1 MPILASLGTANDRA
15 FGFGDSSFKFA
26 FGRVILSA
34 PVSMEML
41 LVAGG
46 GSGGGTGTEPYVR
59 GGGGG
64 AGGLIHQT
72 TTVTAGTYDVV
83 VGLGG
88 TFGQPAGRSGQNT
101 TAFGLVAIG
110 GGGGSSNT
118 TGNTASGGSGGGA
131 SGPSQF
137 GAAGTSGQ
145 GYKGGDQLATGNV
158 WGAGGGGGA
167 GAAGGNAGNSTGGG
181 NGGNGLQFD
190 ISGELLY
197 YAGGGGGGEQTIG
210 FPGLGGA
217 GGGGKGGYAYPGTAG
232 TDGLGG
238 GGGGAGYGGSADN
251 RPAGSGGSGVVI
263 LKYLTTEDSKVT
275 LVNGEKATQGEYT
288 ICKFTKEYNSVIPDT
303 DYTLPSVITDNAE
316 IIYDVSNPDSYNA
329 SGTTW
334 YDISGNDRH
343 ATWSAEPTLAGYNNN
358 QYLSAGGGISFVIP
372 EVFSPVVDFSYYILC
387 ENPFQA
393 RWFRD
398 NNSQLVS
405 TGWASGEL
413 SGSGKPLISWR
424 SQGSG
429 GFGSANETGGSLSV
443 SGYVLLRCNI
453 VGDGR
458 NFSSSTMVG
467 GQTASVNY
475 NNTATRAQN
484 FTSAVTVGNADLDP
498 LKIKMILLYST
509 ANDPGLVAVYNALK
523 GRFNL

>member
-46 GSGGGTGTEPYVR
+46 GSGGGTARDPYVK

-72 TTVTAGTYDVV
+72 TTVAAGTYDVV

-88 TFGQPAGRSGQNT
+88 TFGQPTGRSGQNT
-101 TAFGLVAIG
+101 TAFGLVAFGG
-110 GGGGSSNT
+110 GGGGSIPSLPT
-118 TGNTASGGSGGGA
+118 SGGSGGGA
-131 SGPSQF
+131 SNGT

-145 GYKGGDQLATGNV
+145 GYKGGDQLATGNA
-158 WGAGGGGGA
+158 WAAGGGGGA
-167 GAAGGNAGNSTGGG
+167 GAVGGNAGNATPGG
-181 NGGNGLQFD
+181 NGGVGLQFD
-190 ISGELLY
+190 ISGELVY
-197 YAGGGGGGEQTIG
+197 YAGGGGGGDINTG
-210 FPGLGGA
+210 TPGEGGL
-217 GGGGKGGYAYPGTAG
+217 GGGGKGGYTYSGTAG

-238 GGGGAGYGGSADN
+238 GGGGAGYGGNADY

-303 DYTLPSVITDNAE
+303 DYTLPSVITENAA
-316 IIYDVSNPDSYNA
+316 IIYDASNPDSYNA

-334 YDISGNDRH
+334 YDISGNDNH

-358 QYLSAGGGISFVIP
+358 QYLIANSSARLTVPSVLTYQDGGFDLIAVWKVTGSLDNINGVGWKSRTDYLDYHLGFDSEGNGGFGGASVD
-372 EVFSPVVDFSYYILC
+372 SPGYITSSWG
-387 ENPFQA
+387 QYVMHWA
-393 RWFRD
+393 R
-398 NNSQLVS
+398 V
-405 TGWASGEL
+405 GL
-413 SGSGKPLISWR
+413 SGSSTSVTNR
-424 SQGSG
+424 VNEGSG
-429 GFGSANETGGSLSV
+429 GITSGMSYGASGIGSNSCVIGTSGETQLKFLAFYPVGTAPT
-443 SGYVLLRCNI
+443 NI
-453 VGDGR
+453 
-458 NFSSSTMVG
+458 
-467 GQTASVNY
+467 
-475 NNTATRAQN
+475 
-484 FTSAVTVGNADLDP
+484 NA
-498 LKIKMILLYST
+498 
-509 ANDPGLVAVYNALK
+509 YNALK
-523 GRFNL
+523 GRFGL